1 MYDILYYIIY
11 MIYIYIIYIY
21 IYIYIYTYLPIYSAN
36 NATSCTRLSI
46 KQRPKWYVN
55 TEQRDEIGVAYQ

>member
-11 MIYIYIIYIY
+11 MIYIYIYIY
-21 IYIYIYTYLPIYSAN
+21 IPIYSAN
-36 NATSCTRLSI
+36 NATSSTRLSL
-46 KQRPKWYVN
+46 KQRPKWNVN